1 MFCMVIYFLRA
12 DSFKH
17 GIINDQ
23 NIGTAFRI
31 QRQNRDSWFSSPSS
45 IHAVKQIGYDVIAM
59 VNIVKDGRVIPAE
72 VVFVRSR
79 NKRKEYLCIISIDI
93 ELDENEII
101 RIYGKRC
108 DIKMEFSVYLG
119 KPKKYTEIVKEQ
131 IREAGTGI
139 DAKIRKAE
147 RDIAV
152 VKEEE
157 RTKYV

>member
-1 MFCMVIYFLRA
+1 M
-12 DSFKH
+12 
-17 GIINDQ
+17 
-23 NIGTAFRI
+23 
-31 QRQNRDSWFSSPSS
+31 
-45 IHAVKQIGYDVIAM
+45 
-59 VNIVKDGRVIPAE
+59 
-72 VVFVRSR
+72 
-79 NKRKEYLCIISIDI
+79 
-93 ELDENEII
+93 
-101 RIYGKRC
+101 
-108 DIKMEFSVYLG
+108 YLG